1 MLREHCEQLGV
12 GYAINNAFSEGG
24 DGAVDMARLVVDT
37 IENNPSE
44 PLRYTYKEEDSIQQK
59 IEKWLPTFME
69 PASLRTAASPATASS

>member
-1 MLREHCEQLGV
+1 
-12 GYAINNAFSEGG
+12 
-24 DGAVDMARLVVDT
+24 MARLVVDT

-59 IEKWLPTFME
+59 IEKVATNLYG